1 MALGTFP
8 RQAVGGVL
16 LALLSAAAS
25 AQVVM
30 VEGARYESSVQLAG
44 ERLVLNGVGVR
55 KRFVFDIYA
64 GGLYVTQRAARTED
78 LVGQPGP
85 KRVAL
90 RFLRDVDGELFV
102 TSLHNGLRANHSE
115 VELAKWKAQ
124 VDVLTAP
131 GRRRQFRVH
140 AAGRNARHRQ
150 RRDPWPVDSGGRLL
164 CCRSAGLAGR
174 DARGCRTEEG
184 NARRRLTGPSRR
196 RRPRRPRPVR

>member
-8 RQAVGGVL
+8 RQALGGVL
-16 LALLSAAAS
+16 LALLSAGAS
-25 AQVVM
+25 SQVVM

-124 VDVLTAP
+124 VDVLTRTIQTIALARRGDAVNFEYTPQDGTRVTVNGVTRGPLIP
-131 GRRRQFRVH
+131 GADFYAAVLRVWLGETP
-140 AAGRNARHRQ
+140 A
-150 RRDPWPVDSGGRLL
+150 D
-164 CCRSAGLAGR
+164 AGLKKGMLGAG
-174 DARGCRTEEG
+174 
-184 NARRRLTGPSRR
+184 
-196 RRPRRPRPVR
+196 

>member
-1 MALGTFP
+1 
-8 RQAVGGVL
+8 
-16 LALLSAAAS
+16 
-25 AQVVM
+25 M

-64 GGLYVTQRAARTED
+64 GGLYVPQRAARTED

-102 TSLHNGLRANHSE
+102 TSLHNGLKANHSE

-124 VDVLTAP
+124 VDMLT
-131 GRRRQFRVH
+131 
-140 AAGRNARHRQ
+140 
-150 RRDPWPVDSGGRLL
+150 
-164 CCRSAGLAGR
+164 
-174 DARGCRTEEG
+174 RTIQTIAL
-184 NARRRLTGPSRR
+184 ARRGDAVNFEYTPQDGTRVTVNGVTRGPLIPGADFYAAVLRVWLGET
-196 RRPRRPRPVR
+196 PADAELKKGMLGAG